1 MAGISGFIIAA
12 VMTGYAAVRQCR
24 VGKPVRACVFGAGFF
39 TAAVYLNQLCLL
51 IMEGFRES
59 VGESQML
66 DWLAVL
72 VAQSIMLCVLFLQYS
87 IDNGRDG
94 RMEGSKEGSKEGS
107 IEDSKED
114 SKEGSIEDSIKNSI
128 KSGINTRETGE
139 RFDYA
144 DGISVGVS
152 AFFLLLAAEDFW
164 VYKTIYHFAAPAYRF
179 AMLAFRF
186 AALLIFYVSLL
197 IYKKRKREKKT
208 QEEVQTRKREA
219 DAYLKNV
226 EDNYQRIRELWHD
239 LKNHINLLKLLLSE
253 GKYGQMADYLRVFS
267 EDVDSLTLPVKSGN
281 VIVDALLADKAARA
295 KKEGAEVTLSLC
307 NLTGLRME
315 PDDICGLLG
324 NLLDNAIEANRQ
336 VEERRFIHVDCR
348 EQETCYYIQIKN
360 AAAGR
365 AVERDGYLLTSKTD
379 RVNRVGHGLGLRSVE
394 RIVHGL
400 GGELAVESGETEF
413 TVVVRIP
420 K

>member
-1 MAGISGFIIAA
+1 MGFIIAA
-12 VMTGYAAVRQCR
+12 GMAGYAAARLCR
-24 VGKPVRACVFGAGFF
+24 IGKPVKACVFTVGFF
-39 TAAVYLNQLCLL
+39 TTAVYLNQLCLL

-59 VGESQML
+59 VGESQIL
-66 DWLAVL
+66 DWLALL
-72 VAQSIMLCVLFLQYS
+72 VSQSIMLS
-87 IDNGRDG
+87 ILLVQN
-94 RMEGSKEGSKEGS
+94 S
-107 IEDSKED
+107 IETKEID
-114 SKEGSIEDSIKNSI
+114 GA
-128 KSGINTRETGE
+128 RH

-144 DGISVGVS
+144 DGTAVGLS

-164 VYKTIYHFAAPAYRF
+164 TDKNAEVRF
-179 AMLAFRF
+179 VMLAFRF
-186 AALLIFYVSLL
+186 AALLIFYLSFL
-197 IYKKRKREKKT
+197 IFRKKQREEKT
-208 QEEVQTRKREA
+208 QEENLTRKREA
-219 DAYLKNV
+219 DTYLENV
-226 EDNYQRIRELWHD
+226 ENNYQRTRELWHD

-253 GKYGQMADYLRVFS
+253 EKYEQMADYLRVFA

-281 VIVDALLADKAARA
+281 IIVDALLADKAARA
-295 KKEGAEVTLSLC
+295 KKEGVEVSLSLC
-307 NLTGLRME
+307 NLTGLRMG

-400 GGELAVESGETEF
+400 GGEFAVESGETEF

>member
-1 MAGISGFIIAA
+1 MGFIISAGMA
-12 VMTGYAAVRQCR
+12 GYAAARLCR
-24 VGKPVRACVFGAGFF
+24 IGKPVKACVFTAGFF
-39 TAAVYLNQLCLL
+39 TTAVYLNQLCLL

-59 VGESQML
+59 VGENQML
-66 DWLAVL
+66 DWLALL
-72 VAQSIMLCVLFLQYS
+72 VSQSIMLGILLMQ
-87 IDNGRDG
+87 NG
-94 RMEGSKEGSKEGS
+94 MET
-107 IEDSKED
+107 KED
-114 SKEGSIEDSIKNSI
+114 SD
-128 KSGINTRETGE
+128 RDRH

-144 DGISVGVS
+144 DGTAVGLS

-164 VYKTIYHFAAPAYRF
+164 TDKSAEVRF
-179 AMLAFRF
+179 VMLALRF
-186 AALLIFYVSLL
+186 AALLIFYLSFL
-197 IYKKRKREKKT
+197 IFRKKQREERT
-208 QEEVQTRKREA
+208 QEENLTRKREA
-219 DAYLKNV
+219 DTYLENV
-226 EDNYQRIRELWHD
+226 ENNYQRTRELWHD
-239 LKNHINLLKLLLSE
+239 LKNHINLLKLLLTE
-253 GKYGQMADYLRVFS
+253 EKYEQMADYLRVFA

-281 VIVDALLADKAARA
+281 IIVDALLADKAARA
-295 KKEGAEVTLSLC
+295 KKEGVEVSLSLC
-307 NLTGLRME
+307 NLTGLRMG

-336 VEERRFIHVDCR
+336 VEERRFIRVDFR

-379 RVNRVGHGLGLRSVE
+379 RINRVGHGLGLRSVE

>member
-1 MAGISGFIIAA
+1 MGFIISAGMA
-12 VMTGYAAVRQCR
+12 GYAAARLCR
-24 VGKPVRACVFGAGFF
+24 IGKPVKACVFAAGFF
-39 TAAVYLNQLCLL
+39 TTAVYLNQLCLL

-66 DWLAVL
+66 DWMALL
-72 VAQSIMLCVLFLQYS
+72 VSQSIMLSILLMQNGIETKEIDGAGKGDRKKDGKKADEGSVLTEEDS
-87 IDNGRDG
+87 GRD
-94 RMEGSKEGSKEGS
+94 RQ
-107 IEDSKED
+107 
-114 SKEGSIEDSIKNSI
+114 
-128 KSGINTRETGE
+128 

-144 DGISVGVS
+144 DGTAVGLS

-164 VYKTIYHFAAPAYRF
+164 TDKSTGVRF
-179 AMLAFRF
+179 VMLALRF
-186 AALLIFYVSLL
+186 AALMIFYLSFLIFR
-197 IYKKRKREKKT
+197 KKQREAKT
-208 QEEVQTRKREA
+208 QEENLTRKREA
-219 DAYLKNV
+219 DTYLENV
-226 EDNYQRIRELWHD
+226 ENNYQRIRELWHD
-239 LKNHINLLKLLLSE
+239 LKNHINLLKLLLTE
-253 GKYGQMADYLRVFS
+253 EKYEQMADYLRVFA

-281 VIVDALLADKAARA
+281 IIVDALLADKAARA
-295 KKEGAEVTLSLC
+295 KKEGVEVSLSLC
-307 NLTGLRME
+307 NLTGLRMG

-365 AVERDGYLLTSKTD
+365 AVERDGYLLTSKAD
-379 RVNRVGHGLGLRSVE
+379 RINRVGHGLGLRSVE

-413 TVVVRIP
+413 AAVVRIP
-420 K
+420 R